1 MHGFLKD
8 IRFGVRSCARSPT
21 FTLTIVLLLS
31 LAIGVNVTVFAV
43 VNAVLFKP
51 LPVRDGDGLL
61 RVFGHR
67 TRAVPYANY
76 ETYRDANAT
85 LSDLALSVRVPVRL
99 QAEGLDVVANLA
111 AVSGNYFHTLGVP
124 AALGRTIQPVDD
136 ERGAPGAIMLSD
148 SLWRRHFGADP
159 DALGQTV
166 RIAADIFTIVGVAP
180 PDFIGI
186 SFPFAEEA
194 WVAWN
199 SPLPLSVIGG
209 DMVGRA
215 RDEVAL
221 TEVQADLSRLA
232 AQIPD
237 TLPFGQPGTFSTA
250 TVYPLR
256 FLGTMEQRQITV
268 VAGILVTL
276 SGLVLFAMVVNIGTL
291 MLARLTARR
300 EEMAI
305 RQAVGASRGR
315 LCRQIVTEGLVIS
328 FLGGAG
334 ATVFGYVATTA
345 FVRVPLPL
353 SLPPAGGLDLGF
365 DWRVV
370 AFTVSLCAAA
380 TLVFSLLPALQL
392 PSIRSATSTAA
403 DGSAVSSVRWRRAA
417 GISLQL
423 GLATLLV
430 VTATTT
436 IRGTVHFLYLDRGFD
451 TEGVWTVRLNATRQG
466 HSAES
471 ASGLLDELRTRL
483 ESEPRI
489 RTASLAKHVPLTFAW
504 GEHPAATSRSSGLM
518 EAEAAGAAGQDSILV
533 FQNLVSPGHFQ
544 TLGIEMLTGR
554 DFEAAD
560 SVTPVGIVN
569 ETLAQRLWPGQN
581 PLGKRLRNIAD
592 DAPWIEIV
600 GLARDS
606 KYSWMGEDPL
616 PFMYLPM
623 TTHEDKAV
631 AELLVK
637 TVASDHELQT
647 VMRDAVRTLDSEL
660 RPAAIL
666 PIESAMDLML
676 LRFRFLA
683 AATTLIGGLA
693 IVLSLVGTYGLVS
706 FLTSRRTHEIGVR
719 LAVGATPRQVVRLI
733 ARPCLRWTLAG
744 VGIGVGSSLALTRV
758 LGDRLYGGYGTMP
771 MFAEYAVV
779 AALMVCVSLCAAFFP
794 VRKAVRLD
802 VVFAL
807 RHE

>member
-276 SGLVLFAMVVNIGTL
+276 SGSRPVRHG
-291 MLARLTARR
+291 R
-300 EEMAI
+300 EH
-305 RQAVGASRGR
+305 R
-315 LCRQIVTEGLVIS
+315 
-328 FLGGAG
+328 
-334 ATVFGYVATTA
+334 
-345 FVRVPLPL
+345 
-353 SLPPAGGLDLGF
+353 
-365 DWRVV
+365 
-370 AFTVSLCAAA
+370 
-380 TLVFSLLPALQL
+380 
-392 PSIRSATSTAA
+392 
-403 DGSAVSSVRWRRAA
+403 
-417 GISLQL
+417 
-423 GLATLLV
+423 
-430 VTATTT
+430 
-436 IRGTVHFLYLDRGFD
+436 
-451 TEGVWTVRLNATRQG
+451 
-466 HSAES
+466 
-471 ASGLLDELRTRL
+471 
-483 ESEPRI
+483 
-489 RTASLAKHVPLTFAW
+489 
-504 GEHPAATSRSSGLM
+504 HP
-518 EAEAAGAAGQDSILV
+518 D
-533 FQNLVSPGHFQ
+533 
-544 TLGIEMLTGR
+544 
-554 DFEAAD
+554 
-560 SVTPVGIVN
+560 
-569 ETLAQRLWPGQN
+569 
-581 PLGKRLRNIAD
+581 
-592 DAPWIEIV
+592 
-600 GLARDS
+600 
-606 KYSWMGEDPL
+606 
-616 PFMYLPM
+616 
-623 TTHEDKAV
+623 
-631 AELLVK
+631 
-637 TVASDHELQT
+637 
-647 VMRDAVRTLDSEL
+647 
-660 RPAAIL
+660 
-666 PIESAMDLML
+666 
-676 LRFRFLA
+676 
-683 AATTLIGGLA
+683 
-693 IVLSLVGTYGLVS
+693 
-706 FLTSRRTHEIGVR
+706 
-719 LAVGATPRQVVRLI
+719 VGATDGTPGRDGDSPGRGRVAGPAVSPNRHGGSGHFLPRRCWGNRFRLRRNHRIRESAVAVVPASCRGIGPWLRLAGGSLYGQPVRRRDARILAIAGASTAVDTERNQHCGRRVSGIVCSMAPRRGHLLAIGSGDI
-733 ARPCLRWTLAG
+733 ARRH
-744 VGIGVGSSLALTRV
+744 
-758 LGDRLYGGYGTMP
+758 GDNDDSRY
-771 MFAEYAVV
+771 
-779 AALMVCVSLCAAFFP
+779 CAFSVPGPRF
-794 VRKAVRLD
+794 RY
-802 VVFAL
+802 
-807 RHE
+807 